1 MIWGNRDM
9 AGGFPLEQVDFSFD
23 TPGMRIFKLILT
35 NENVNTMALLFVFV
49 RVAISN
55 QALVE

>member
-1 MIWGNRDM
+1 MV
-9 AGGFPLEQVDFSFD
+9 GGFPLEKVDFSFD

-35 NENVNTMALLFVFV
+35 NENVNTLALLFVFV